1 MTGNKSEF
9 QPDYAAPM
17 PGEMLRQVLK
27 DSGIKIGDL
36 AKRCGR
42 PNKTIS
48 EIIGGHTAITSD
60 TALQFERVL
69 GIGAEIWLS
78 FEAEYRLRLARSK
91 QKLASDAVDS
101 EDWARN
107 FKIKHLQKLKLIDHK
122 LKSSELV
129 EAVLRVFGVSNIEVW
144 EEYWGKR
151 VNQARLKQQGNSG
164 IDRYNVAI
172 WLRKVELSANDVCTE
187 KYKEASF
194 RELLTE
200 LRALTQKPWRD
211 SQPILESRCKAAG
224 VAVVFV
230 PYIENTG
237 LRGAAYWA
245 KKDKPVI
252 ALSDHSKSDARIWFT
267 FFHEAA
273 HILLH
278 SKKALFIE
286 GEKRGN
292 SEEAIE
298 NEAND
303 FAAETI
309 IPRSQL
315 NEILNYYG
323 DGLTSLTSDVLRQL
337 AKQMNVSASLLLA
350 RLQREEVIS
359 NSSSL
364 NKELN
369 EKVEFSYHSGDSI
382 A

>member
-9 QPDYAAPM
+9 QPDYTAPM

-27 DSGIKIGDL
+27 DSGIKIGDF

-48 EIIGGHTAITSD
+48 EIIGGHTAITSE

-78 FEAEYRLRLARSK
+78 LESEYRLRIARSN
-91 QKLASDAVDS
+91 QKTTSDSADS
-101 EDWARN
+101 LCWARN
-107 FKIKHLQKLKLIDHK
+107 FKIKHLRKLKLIEEK
-122 LKSSELV
+122 PESFELV

-144 EEYWGKR
+144 EKYWGNR
-151 VNQARLKQQGNSG
+151 VSQARLKQQGNNK

-172 WLRKVELSANDVCTE
+172 WLRKVELTANKIDT
-187 KYKEASF
+187 KQFSEAGF
-194 RELLTE
+194 RKLLSE
-200 LRALTQKPWRD
+200 IRATTRIPWNQ
-211 SQPILESRCKAAG
+211 SQALLEAKCKAVG
-224 VAVVFV
+224 LAVVFV

-237 LRGAAYWA
+237 LRGAAYWES
-245 KKDKPVI
+245 KDKPVI
-252 ALSDHSKSDARIWFT
+252 ALSDHSKNDARIWFT

-278 SKKALFIE
+278 SKKITFIE
-286 GEKRGN
+286 GEQNGN
-292 SEEAIE
+292 SDEDIEKEAD
-298 NEAND
+298 D

-309 IPRSQL
+309 IPRYQL
-315 NEILNYYG
+315 NEILNYYE

-337 AKQMNVSASLLLA
+337 AKQMNVSPSLLLA

-359 NSSSL
+359 YNSNL

-369 EKVEFSYHSGDSI
+369 EKVEFS
-382 A
+382 